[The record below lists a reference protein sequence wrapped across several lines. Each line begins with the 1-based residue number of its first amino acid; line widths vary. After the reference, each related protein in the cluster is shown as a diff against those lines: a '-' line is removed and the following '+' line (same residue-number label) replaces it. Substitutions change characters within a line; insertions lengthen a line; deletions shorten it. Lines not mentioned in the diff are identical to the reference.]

1 MKRLAS
7 FIALIVLA
15 ASCAL
20 PAHAKTKTNTKNKYQ
35 GLDSYSRKAQ
45 RREAKQMLKYQR
57 AQQKAQ
63 KKAERK
69 MLKTEKKNTTYKPK
83 KNF

>member
-20 PAHAKTKTNTKNKYQ
+20 PAHAKTKTKNKYQ

-69 MLKTEKKNTTYKPK
+69 MLNTEKKNTTYKPK